1 MIRVLGLGNVLMSDD
16 GFGPYVARVLEAF
29 YEFPHD
35 VEVID
40 AGTPGLDLTP
50 YLLDTEAVIFID
62 TVASSGAP
70 GEIRVYDRAEI
81 LKHPPQARTGPHDP
95 ALKEA
100 LLTVDAAGAGPKIVR
115 LIGIIPQRITTG
127 VTLSP
132 AVSAA
137 VTTGARMVIDE
148 LDRMGVPAIPRPVP
162 RRPDVW
168 WSEPSTAVSV
178 PSRQPRGRP
187 VAARFRCG

>member
-29 YEFPHD
+29 YEFPDD

-40 AGTPGLDLTP
+40 VGTPGLDLTP
-50 YLLDTEAVIFID
+50 YLLDTDAVIFID
-62 TVASSGAP
+62 TVTSNGAP
-70 GEIRVYDRAEI
+70 GETRVYDRTEI
-81 LKHPPQARTGPHDP
+81 LKYPPQARTGPHDP

-100 LLTVDAAGAGPKIVR
+100 LLTVDAAGAGPKVVT
-115 LIGIIPQRITTG
+115 LIGVIPAWVATG

-132 AVSAA
+132 AVSEA
-137 VTTGARMVIDE
+137 VTRVTRLVLDE

-162 RRPDVW
+162 RTPHIW
-168 WSEPSTAVSV
+168 WEQGLSP
-178 PSRQPRGRP
+178 
-187 VAARFRCG
+187 ARAD

>member
-29 YEFPHD
+29 YEFPED

-40 AGTPGLDLTP
+40 VGTPGLDLTP
-50 YLLDTEAVIFID
+50 YLLNTEAVIFID
-62 TVASSGAP
+62 TVTSDGAP
-70 GEIRVYDRAEI
+70 GDTRVYDRTEI
-81 LKHPPQARTGPHDP
+81 LRHPPQARTGPHDP

-100 LLTVDAAGAGPKIVR
+100 LLTVDAAGAGPKRVT
-115 LIGIIPQRITTG
+115 LIGVVPEWIATG

-132 AVSAA
+132 AVSGA
-137 VTTGARMVIDE
+137 VTTVVRRVIDE

-162 RRPDVW
+162 ETPHIW
-168 WSEPSTAVSV
+168 WESVS
-178 PSRQPRGRP
+178 
-187 VAARFRCG
+187 

>member
-1 MIRVLGLGNVLMSDD
+1 VIRVLGLGNVLMSDD

-40 AGTPGLDLTP
+40 MGTPGLDLTP
-50 YLLDTEAVIFID
+50 YLLNTEAVIFMD
-62 TVASSGAP
+62 TVTSSGAP
-70 GEIRVYDRAEI
+70 GETRVYDRAAI
-81 LKHPPQARTGPHDP
+81 LRHAPQARTGPHDP

-100 LLTVDAAGAGPKIVR
+100 LLTVDAAGAGPGIVK
-115 LIGIIPQRITTG
+115 LIGVIPAWIATG

-137 VTTGARMVIDE
+137 VTTVARMVIDE
-148 LDRMGVPAIPRPVP
+148 LDRMGVRAIPRPVP
-162 RRPDVW
+162 RTPHIW
-168 WSEPSTAVSV
+168 WERESPPAMRNNPQSGDGNPARV
-178 PSRQPRGRP
+178 P
-187 VAARFRCG
+187 

>member
-40 AGTPGLDLTP
+40 VGTPGLDLTP
-50 YLLDTEAVIFID
+50 YLLNTEAVIFVD
-62 TVASSGAP
+62 TVTSDGGA
-70 GEIRVYDRAEI
+70 GEMRVYDRSDI
-81 LKHPPQARTGPHDP
+81 LKYPPQARTGPHDP

-100 LLTVDAAGAGPKIVR
+100 LLTVDAAGAGPKIVK
-115 LIGIIPQRITTG
+115 LIGVIPEWVATG

-132 AVSAA
+132 AVSGA
-137 VTTGARMVIDE
+137 VTTVVRAVIEE

-162 RRPDVW
+162 ETPHIW
-168 WSEPSTAVSV
+168 WEI
-178 PSRQPRGRP
+178 
-187 VAARFRCG
+187 ARARAE

>member
-29 YEFPHD
+29 YEFPDD

-40 AGTPGLDLTP
+40 VGTPGLDLTP
-50 YLLDTEAVIFID
+50 YLLNTEAVIFID
-62 TVASSGAP
+62 TVTSDGAP
-70 GEIRVYDRAEI
+70 GETRIYDRAQI
-81 LKHPPQARTGPHDP
+81 LRYPPQARTGPHDP

-100 LLTVDAAGAGPKIVR
+100 LLTVDAAGAGPRVVK
-115 LIGIIPQRITTG
+115 LIGVIPEWVATG

-137 VTTGARMVIDE
+137 VTTAVRAVVDE

-162 RRPDVW
+162 EHPHIW
-168 WSEPSTAVSV
+168 WEQGSDSV
-178 PSRQPRGRP
+178 PGHRRR
-187 VAARFRCG
+187 VTA